1 MSNCFIH
8 IINHKS
14 YSAFVIYFLGDLM
27 LDLLQP
33 LFENFM
39 FLMLYISGGS
49 SFPKP
54 LTQAEEKYY
63 LEQYRK
69 GDRKARDILIERNL
83 RLVVH
88 IMKKYYTAG
97 EEQEDLISIGTIGL
111 IKGVNSY
118 KENKKTRL
126 STYCA
131 RCIEN
136 EVLMHFRSQKKL
148 ASEVFLGDPLETDKD
163 GNSLTFEDI
172 TSENDDLLEQIELKN
187 NSRKIYKYLECLE
200 PREKMIVAL
209 RYGLY
214 DTKPYTQSEVAKRL
228 AISRSYVSRIE
239 KKALEKLRDC
249 FDEEKDK

>member
-1 MSNCFIH
+1 MFE
-8 IINHKS
+8 
-14 YSAFVIYFLGDLM
+14 
-27 LDLLQP
+27 LLQP

-69 GDRKARDILIERNL
+69 GDKKARDILIERNL

-88 IMKKYYTAG
+88 IMKKYYTATTD
-97 EEQEDLISIGTIGL
+97 QEDLISIGTIGL

-136 EVLMHFRSQKKL
+136 EVLMHFRAQKKF
-148 ASEVFLGDPLETDKD
+148 AGEVFLGDPLEMDKD
-163 GNSLTFEDI
+163 GNALTFEDI
-172 TSENDDLLEQIELKN
+172 MSDNDDLLDRIEVKSK
-187 NSRKIYKYLECLE
+187 SRKIYLYLDKLE
-200 PREKMIVAL
+200 PREKMIISL
-209 RYGLY
+209 RYGLF
-214 DTKPYTQSEVAKRL
+214 DTKPHTQNEVAKRL
-228 AISRSYVSRIE
+228 SISRSYVSRIE
-239 KKALEKLRDC
+239 KKALQKLRSC
-249 FDEEKDK
+249 FENGDDSC

>member
-1 MSNCFIH
+1 MFE
-8 IINHKS
+8 
-14 YSAFVIYFLGDLM
+14 M
-27 LDLLQP
+27 LQP

-54 LTQAEEKYY
+54 LTEAEEKYY

-69 GDRKARDILIERNL
+69 GDDKARDVLIERNL

-88 IMKKYYTAG
+88 IMKKYYSAST
-97 EEQEDLISIGTIGL
+97 EQEDLISIGTIGL

-118 KENKKTRL
+118 DENKKTRL

-136 EVLMHFRSQKKL
+136 EVLMYFRSQKKL
-148 ASEVFLGDPLETDKD
+148 AGEVFMNDPLETDKD

-172 TSENDDLLEQIELKN
+172 TSDNDDLLEKIELKN
-187 NSRKIYKYLECLE
+187 KSRKIYQYLDYLE
-200 PREKMIVAL
+200 PREKMIIAL
-209 RYGLY
+209 RYGLF
-214 DTKPYTQSEVAKRL
+214 DTKPHTQNEVSKRL
-228 AISRSYVSRIE
+228 SISRSYVSRIE
-239 KKALEKLRDC
+239 KKALEKLRSC
-249 FDEEKDK
+249 FSQDK

>member
-1 MSNCFIH
+1 
-8 IINHKS
+8 
-14 YSAFVIYFLGDLM
+14 M
-27 LDLLQP
+27 LELLQP
-33 LFENFM
+33 FFENFI

-54 LTQAEEKYY
+54 LTPAEEKYY
-63 LEQYRK
+63 LELYRK
-69 GDRKARDILIERNL
+69 GDQNARNILIERNL

-88 IMKKYYTAG
+88 IMKKYYSTSVD
-97 EEQEDLISIGTIGL
+97 QEDLISIGTIGL

-148 ASEVFLGDPLETDKD
+148 AGEVFMGDPLETDRE

-172 TSENDDLLEQIELKN
+172 TSENDDLLEQIELKSK
-187 NSRKIYKYLECLE
+187 SRKIYHYLEELE
-200 PREKMIVAL
+200 PREKMIISL
-209 RYGLY
+209 RYGLF
-214 DTKPYTQSEVAKRL
+214 DTKPHTQNEVAAKL
-228 AISRSYVSRIE
+228 SISRSYVSRIE
-239 KKALEKLRDC
+239 KRALEKLRDC
-249 FDEEKDK
+249 FKE